1 MTPLLWGN
9 ALNQR
14 VFQKCIDK
22 VGEGRFCNLSNFRVF
37 CAILCFNQSLSALRS
52 YLSNTENH
60 RKHRIHGRENW
71 CIFPG
76 VTEEY
81 WLLPILNSF

>member
-1 MTPLLWGN
+1 MIPPFWENT
-9 ALNQR
+9 LNQR
-14 VFQKCIDK
+14 VFQKSIDK
-22 VGEGRFCNLSNFRVF
+22 VGEGRFFSNFRVF
-37 CAILCFNQSLSALRS
+37 CAILCFNQSLSVLKP

-71 CIFPG
+71 CIFPR